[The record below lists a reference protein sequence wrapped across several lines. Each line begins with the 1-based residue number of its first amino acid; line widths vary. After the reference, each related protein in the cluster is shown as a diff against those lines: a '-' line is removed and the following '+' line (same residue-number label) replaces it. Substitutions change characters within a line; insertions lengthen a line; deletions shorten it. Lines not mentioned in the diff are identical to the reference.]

1 MTGGACVQ
9 YGCGFSAPASWRNFD
24 GSPTLR
30 FERIPLIGRLYTKN
44 AHRFPENVE
53 YGDIVRGLPVADGS
67 CRLAYSSHILE
78 HLALED
84 LRTAL
89 RNTYRMLTN
98 GGTFR
103 LVLPDLAQLVEA
115 YLRDSSDEAAVTFVR
130 ETALGRERRQRT
142 LPAFVAEWLGSGQH
156 LWMWDF
162 KSLRRELEEAGFVEI
177 RRAAFG
183 DAKDAAFADVE
194 DEDRWRDC
202 LGIECR
208 K

>member
-1 MTGGACVQ
+1 MSAALRVQ
-9 YGCGFSAPASWRNFD
+9 YGCGFSAPVSWRNFD

-30 FERIPLIGRLYTKN
+30 FERFPLLGRLYTKN
-44 AHRFPENVE
+44 AQRFPENVE
-53 YGDIVRGLPVADGS
+53 YGDIVKGLPVADGS
-67 CRLAYSSHILE
+67 CQLVYSSHILE
-78 HLALED
+78 HLSLED

-89 RNTYRMLTN
+89 RNTYRMLVG

-103 LVLPDLAQLVEA
+103 VVLPDLEYMIGA
-115 YLRDSSDEAAVTFVR
+115 YLRDSSDTAAVTFVR
-130 ETALGRERRQRT
+130 ETALGREQRRRT

-162 KSLRRELEEAGFVEI
+162 KSLRRELEDAGFVEI
-177 RRAAFG
+177 RRAQFG
-183 DAKDAAFADVE
+183 DAKDPAFADVE
-194 DEDRWRDC
+194 DPDRWRDC